1 MRYAISVIYE
11 NFLNNERR
19 EDGFASQKFM
29 NLLIGN
35 KSTKFHLFKTLYYV
49 LFAVFVSF
57 FGAYRIKGL
66 FIDWLSIDLGLFHL
80 LPVVFI
86 LILCGTYLAIRN
98 NYGEILVGK
107 IVGAKCKE
115 FQQKK
120 INFAYICLIIISF
133 LSSLFSYK
141 VLTFKGAGTISS
153 RIPDNLVR
161 VFSDIGSGFVFAL
174 LCLLLLSSFLG
185 IVRTADYH
193 RVSVKGI
200 FPFLIVVIIANMLAV
215 YYITSEKV
223 VYCWDNL
230 GYWIVSQSMSDL
242 LFSDFYSFMESVN
255 NSILT
260 SDYNYLPIVPICV
273 IMKVFGKSRLVYI
286 LSILNVYFI
295 PCLWFLRITILH
307 ILSAVNIKLNKN
319 IIYYIIMLFF
329 PLIIFI
335 TFAGFVDAGGLIII
349 ALTILLYLKK
359 GIDPLQKS
367 FAIGFLLALLYL
379 FRRWYMF
386 WIISFII
393 CVFVNAVIEAM
404 KQTENNKFK
413 ELIHRVGMVLIIP
426 LAFGGLLTLAFQ
438 PLVVN
443 KLLLSNYS
451 DMYSAYNFGLS
462 KDLGQIIKYF
472 GAIVPILSIL
482 SLIVSIFIKEMRS
495 KIIFFAAQ
503 IVICFLIF
511 TRVQTHGAQHYL
523 MYIPGMMIVM
533 SYLLSSICRIKKKA
547 ISWGLIFLVGIMSVL
562 NFSIPFFGT
571 ADIKNIAIRTV
582 FNNGLF
588 VTQKIIPRKRTDIKE
603 LQNLLNALDQLSQE
617 GNVKIGLLASSFSL
631 NSDTFAYF
639 EMSLGMPE
647 SDWKKRPYIVSGSTV
662 DQRSTTPFWLFDCD
676 YVVLGN
682 PPQYHLNP
690 KDQMVVVLPT
700 NNILQVVG
708 FGKAFK
714 KLDNSFKLE
723 NDSLVYIY
731 KRIRSVSQVE
741 AQELADQF
749 HNLYPLLPQQY
760 PPLAPQ
766 VPFE

>member
-1 MRYAISVIYE
+1 
-11 NFLNNERR
+11 
-19 EDGFASQKFM
+19 M

-35 KSTKFHLFKTLYYV
+35 KNIKFQIFKTSYYV
-49 LFAVFVSF
+49 LFTFFVSF
-57 FGAYRIKGL
+57 FVAYRVKGL

-80 LPVVFI
+80 LPVVFTLIFCGANLAIKNNYMEI
-86 LILCGTYLAIRN
+86 LI
-98 NYGEILVGK
+98 GK
-107 IVGAKCKE
+107 IVGTKGKE
-115 FQQKK
+115 LHQKK

-141 VLTFKGAGTISS
+141 VLTSKGAGTISI

-161 VFSDIGSGFVFAL
+161 VFSDIGSGFVFTL
-174 LCLLLLSSFLG
+174 LCLLILSSFLG
-185 IVRTADYH
+185 IIRSVDYH
-193 RVSVKGI
+193 GASVKGI
-200 FPFLIVVIIANMLAV
+200 FPFLFIVIIANMIAV

-230 GYWIVSQSMSDL
+230 GYWTISQSMSDL
-242 LFSDFYSFMESVN
+242 LFNDLYSFIESVN

-273 IMKVFGKSRLVYI
+273 IMRVFGKSRLVYI

-295 PCLWFLRITILH
+295 PCLWFLRITILRV
-307 ILSAVNIKLNKN
+307 LSVVNIKFNKN
-319 IIYYIIMLFF
+319 IIYYITMLFF

-335 TFAGFVDAGGLIII
+335 SFAGFVDAGGLIII
-349 ALTILLYLKK
+349 AFTILLYLKK
-359 GIDPLQKS
+359 DVDPLQKS
-367 FAIGFLLALLYL
+367 FSIGFLLALLYL

-386 WIISFII
+386 WIISFIV

-426 LAFGGLLTLAFQ
+426 LTFGGLLTLAFQ

-482 SLIVSIFIKEMRS
+482 SIIVSIFIKEMRS
-495 KIIFFAAQ
+495 KIVFFAAQ

-523 MYIPGMMIVM
+523 MYIPGMMIVL
-533 SYLLSSICRIKKKA
+533 SYLLSGICRIKKKA
-547 ISWGLIFLVGIMSVL
+547 ISWVLIFLVAIMGVL
-562 NFSIPFFGT
+562 NFAIPFFGT

-617 GNVKIGLLASSFSL
+617 GNIKIGLLASSFSL

-647 SDWKKRPYIVSGSTV
+647 GDWKKRPYIVSASTV
-662 DQRSTTPFWLFDCD
+662 DQRSNTPFWLFDCD

-700 NNILQVVG
+700 NNILQGVG

-714 KLDNSFKLE
+714 KLDYSFKLE

-731 KRIRSVSQVE
+731 KRIRSVSQEE

-760 PPLAPQ
+760 PPMAPQ
-766 VPFE
+766 VPSE